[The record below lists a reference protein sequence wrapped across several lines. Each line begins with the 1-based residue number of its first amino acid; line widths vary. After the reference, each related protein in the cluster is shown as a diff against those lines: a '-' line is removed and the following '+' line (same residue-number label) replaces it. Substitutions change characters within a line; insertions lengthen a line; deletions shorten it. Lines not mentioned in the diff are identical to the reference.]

1 MWRGAGGGGEGA
13 RPSGGY
19 LSFTLKS
26 KGEKVNT
33 DRRVEGQPGHELS
46 FSSFLKNYS
55 KKYVKF
61 YYFNQFLK
69 CTVQWQ

>member
-1 MWRGAGGGGEGA
+1 MWRGQGGGGEGA

-46 FSSFLKNYS
+46 FSSFLKITAKNT
-55 KKYVKF
+55 VKF

-69 CTVQWQ
+69 CTV